1 MFPFPFIMPWGG
13 SCFDELCTPPLQ
25 GYMNWTCACLS
36 LFFFEIP
43 DTLLQIL
50 QNQQYSL
57 FEIWKSRFITSLAS
71 SRIPSWK
78 SWFVMYCS
86 VPLILDAVAWAK
98 PNSTYLTAK
107 EPKAGEA
114 SPVQH
119 NFSFFGKKK
128 KTETNMSSKYLKK
141 DNSNFAHDSRKKK
154 ERNSRHGRYFNLIP
168 RQLFKVIKRFPY
180 FLRQQICCF
189 LPRT

>member
-1 MFPFPFIMPWGG
+1 MFPFPFIMPRGG

-86 VPLILDAVAWAK
+86 VPLILDAVTWAK

-107 EPKAGEA
+107 EPKAGG
-114 SPVQH
+114 SKSRSTQLFV
-119 NFSFFGKKK
+119 FWKKK
-128 KTETNMSSKYLKK
+128 KQKRTCHQSIWKK
-141 DNSNFAHDSRKKK
+141 TIQTSHTILEK
-154 ERNSRHGRYFNLIP
+154 
-168 RQLFKVIKRFPY
+168 
-180 FLRQQICCF
+180 
-189 LPRT
+189 

>member
-1 MFPFPFIMPWGG
+1 VKELIRDVLFGAFNLGRCRL
-13 SCFDELCTPPLQ
+13 SKAKFD
-25 GYMNWTCACLS
+25 
-36 LFFFEIP
+36 I
-43 DTLLQIL
+43 
-50 QNQQYSL
+50 
-57 FEIWKSRFITSLAS
+57 
-71 SRIPSWK
+71 
-78 SWFVMYCS
+78 
-86 VPLILDAVAWAK
+86 
-98 PNSTYLTAK
+98 PNSQRAK
-107 EPKAGEA
+107 GG
-114 SPVQH
+114 
-119 NFSFFGKKK
+119 GKQVPFNTTFLFLEKK